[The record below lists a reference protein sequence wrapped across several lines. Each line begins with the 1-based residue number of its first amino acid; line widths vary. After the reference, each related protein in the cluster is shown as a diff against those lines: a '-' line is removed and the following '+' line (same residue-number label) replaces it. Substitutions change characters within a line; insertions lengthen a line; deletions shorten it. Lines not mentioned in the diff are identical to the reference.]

1 MTATSR
7 PLIVVA
13 GATASGKTALAIE
26 LCRRFDGEVVSAD
39 SMQVYEQLRIGTA
52 RPDEQEQQGIP
63 HHLMGFLPLGTSYSV
78 AKYAADAH
86 EVIADIHKRGKLP
99 VLCGGTG
106 LYIQAVT
113 ENLTYEEQSGDREVR
128 DELRRR
134 ADVEGTDVL
143 LAELAAVDP
152 QTAARLHKNDVGR
165 IVRALEIYKVT
176 GHTLTQ
182 QNEASRREPSPY
194 RVCGLMPDFR
204 DRAVLYERIDRRVD
218 AMLQAGLLEEAKALR
233 ACPEA
238 DTVRQAI
245 GYKELYAYL
254 DGTCTLEQAAEE
266 IRRATRRY
274 AKRQLSWFRNRGE
287 FYPLYADDVSDMAEL
302 YEQASKRVQQFL
314 KEVAAP

>member
-1 MTATSR
+1 MTKTPR
-7 PLIVVA
+7 PLLVVA
-13 GATASGKTALAIE
+13 GATASGKTALAVE
-26 LCRRFDGEVVSAD
+26 MCRRFDGEVVSAD
-39 SMQVYEQLRIGTA
+39 SMQVYAELRIGTA
-52 RPDEQEQQGIP
+52 RPDEEEQRGIP

-86 EVIADIHKRGKLP
+86 AVIADIHRRGKLP

-113 ENLTYEEQSGDREVR
+113 ENLTYQEQSGDRTVR

-134 ADVEGTDVL
+134 AEQEGGEVL
-143 LAELAAVDP
+143 LAELTAVDP
-152 QTAARLHKNDVGR
+152 DTAARLHKNDIGR
-165 IVRALEIYKVT
+165 IVRALEIYTVT
-176 GHTLTQ
+176 GQTLTQ
-182 QNEASRREPSPY
+182 QNEQSRQTPSPY

-204 DRAVLYERIDRRVD
+204 DRAALYERIDQRVD
-218 AMLQAGLLEEAKALR
+218 AMLAAGLLEEAKALR

-254 DGTCTLEQAAEE
+254 DGACSLQQAAED

-274 AKRQLSWFRNRGE
+274 AKRQLSWFRHRGDY
-287 FYPLYADDVSDMAEL
+287 YPLYADEMSVQEL
-302 YEQASKRVQQFL
+302 YEQAAGRVQDFL
-314 KEVAAP
+314 KEVTMP